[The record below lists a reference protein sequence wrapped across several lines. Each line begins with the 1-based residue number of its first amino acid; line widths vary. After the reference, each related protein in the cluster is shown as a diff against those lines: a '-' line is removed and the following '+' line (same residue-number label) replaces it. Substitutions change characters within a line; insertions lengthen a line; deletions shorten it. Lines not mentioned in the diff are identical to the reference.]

1 MAALPRTVSIAVGG
15 LIAAALGLGWLLGAR
30 VHAPSLPPS
39 SSSVTV
45 VRPLPNVLLA
55 VRDLAALETV
65 SFHMERVI
73 DLSEKQSRFFGLI
86 ETEDALLLVA
96 VADVTAGVNLAK
108 LNAEDVQADIKN
120 GRAHVTLPQPEILHV
135 TLDPAHT
142 YVHTRKTG
150 LLAQRQEQLE
160 SRARAEAEQALV
172 EAAKQAQIL
181 SRAQQ
186 NAARVVNGLVRS
198 LGYSEVEITFAN

>member
-1 MAALPRTVSIAVGG
+1 MSALPKSLLIAVGG
-15 LIAAALGLGWLLGAR
+15 LIAAALGLGWVLGAR
-30 VHAPSLPPS
+30 VHAPSVAPAS
-39 SSSVTV
+39 SAVTV

-73 DLSEKQSRFFGLI
+73 DLSEKQSRLFGLI
-86 ETEDALLLVA
+86 QTEDALLLVA

-108 LNAEDVQADIKN
+108 LSDGDVLIDAKN
-120 GRAHVTLPQPEILHV
+120 GRARLTLPPPEILHV
-135 TLDPAHT
+135 ALDPAHT
-142 YVHTRKTG
+142 YVHTRRTG

-160 SRARAEAEQALV
+160 ARARAEAEHELV

-181 SRAQQ
+181 SRAQE
-186 NAARVVNGLVRS
+186 NAQRVVTGLVRS
-198 LGYSEVEITFAN
+198 LGFANVEITFAK